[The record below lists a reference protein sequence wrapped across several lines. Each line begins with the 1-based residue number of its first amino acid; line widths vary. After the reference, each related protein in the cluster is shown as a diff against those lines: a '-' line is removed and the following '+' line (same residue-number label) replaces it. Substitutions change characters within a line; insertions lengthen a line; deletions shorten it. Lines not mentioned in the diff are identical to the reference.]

1 MIFTNKTSKTWAESE
16 KKRSSKFVVLVFMGN
31 ARTETYKRNEG
42 KKKSKPTPSQISSS
56 YTRYLGRKRTTRSI
70 QWHERTSFSTTAVI
84 YMCCPKTMEWLT
96 HASTTFYFFYV
107 SKDNITLKTK
117 KLLLTIMK

>member
-1 MIFTNKTSKTWAESE
+1 VIFTNKTSKTWAESE

-31 ARTETYKRNEG
+31 AKTETYKRNEG

-84 YMCCPKTMEWLT
+84 YMCRPKTTE
-96 HASTTFYFFYV
+96 
-107 SKDNITLKTK
+107 
-117 KLLLTIMK
+117 